1 MTLHTVLWILVN
13 IVLVLLE
20 HYLSWWQQ
28 LRVVV
33 FGEGDPMLCP
43 YKVCS
48 AEDDKP
54 QQGEEGPHMGHAH
67 V

>member
-33 FGEGDPMLCP
+33 FGEGDPVLCS
-43 YKVCS
+43 YKGG
-48 AEDDKP
+48 AED
-54 QQGEEGPHMGHAH
+54 GG
-67 V
+67 

>member
-1 MTLHTVLWILVN
+1 MTLHTVLGILVS
-13 IVLVLLE
+13 ILVLLE

-43 YKVCS
+43 HNVCS
-48 AEDDKP
+48 AQDDKP
-54 QQGEEGPHMGHAH
+54 QQGEEGPQMGHGH